1 MTLKHLV
8 IAAVCTMSGIV
19 ASQSY
24 ASRGIR
30 AENPGFQCFAPDW
43 SPIVFDPYST
53 FDGNSDESQNPSTF
67 FSPGT
72 VVTQAAVFCAPTIV
86 FSTTAPSQGDSAN
99 PASKPDSNG
108 APTVAALTATG
119 GVMYEWINATDTEL
133 APDAE
138 VIVWTLPSSTILPDG
153 ALELELD
160 NWCGNNDDGNG
171 TAPPPSAV
179 PSFTWNGNRYDYYL
193 KCANFNGDDLLLNS
207 SGLVIGYVDD
217 STNDFNNTIT
227 TNTAPGWQVAY
238 ATTTRLGVSPASP
251 VVGEAV
257 TFHASVSGI
266 PGSTKPAG
274 TVTFFNGTSPLGAAK
289 VDGVGYA
296 TFKTSALA
304 VGTYSIT
311 AAFTTSTTGN
321 ANYAAN
327 SVSSPLSLKI
337 AK

>member
-8 IAAVCTMSGIV
+8 IAAVCIVPGFV
-19 ASQSY
+19 ASQSH
-24 ASRGIR
+24 ASRVIR
-30 AENPGFQCFAPDW
+30 SENPGVQCFAPDW

-72 VVTQAAVFCAPTIV
+72 IVTQAAVFCAPTIV

-138 VIVWTLPSSTILPDG
+138 VIAWTLPSSTILPGG
-153 ALELELD
+153 ALELEFD
-160 NWCGNNDDGNG
+160 NWCSKNDDGSG
-171 TAPPPSAV
+171 TPAPASAV
-179 PSFTWNGNRYDYYL
+179 PSFTWNGNRYEYYL
-193 KCANFNGDDLLLNS
+193 KCASFNGDDLLLNS
-207 SGLVIGYVDD
+207 SGLLIGYVDD
-217 STNDFNNTIT
+217 SPTDLNKTIT

-238 ATTTRLGVSPASP
+238 ATTTELSVTPAS
-251 VVGEAV
+251 AV
-257 TFHASVSGI
+257 EGASITLHALVSGI
-266 PGSTKPAG
+266 PGSTKPTG
-274 TVTFFNGTSPLGAAK
+274 TLTFFNGTSPLAAVK
-289 VDGVGYA
+289 ANGVGEA
-296 TFKTSALA
+296 TFKTTTLA
-304 VGTYSIT
+304 AGTYSIT
-311 AAFTTSTTGN
+311 AAFTTNATGN

-327 SVSSPLSLKI
+327 SVSSAKSLKI
-337 AK
+337 TP

>member
-8 IAAVCTMSGIV
+8 IVAVCTVSGFV

-30 AENPGFQCFAPDW
+30 ADNPGFQCFAPDW

-53 FDGNSDESQNPSTF
+53 FDGNADESQNPSTF

-72 VVTQAAVFCAPTIV
+72 IVTQAAVFCAPTIV
-86 FSTTAPSQGDSAN
+86 FSTTAPSLGDSAN
-99 PASKPDSNG
+99 PASKPDSTG
-108 APTVAALTATG
+108 APTIAALTATG

-133 APDAE
+133 TPDAE
-138 VIVWTLPSSTILPDG
+138 VIVWTLPSSTTLPAG
-153 ALELELD
+153 ALELEFD
-160 NWCGNNDDGNG
+160 NWCSNNDGGIG

-193 KCANFNGDDLLLNS
+193 KCASFNGDDLLLNS

-217 STNDFNNTIT
+217 STTDFNKTIT
-227 TNTAPGWQVAY
+227 TNTVPGWQAAY
-238 ATTTRLGVSPASP
+238 ATTTVLSVSPASATA
-251 VVGEAV
+251 GESV
-257 TFHASVSGI
+257 TFHAAMSGI

-274 TVTFFNGTSPLGAAK
+274 TVTFFNGTSPLAAVK
-289 VDGVGYA
+289 ANAVGEA
-296 TFKTSALA
+296 TFKTSTLA
-304 VGTYSIT
+304 AGTYSIT
-311 AAFTTSTTGN
+311 AAFTTDATGN

-327 SVSSPLSLKI
+327 SVSSAKSLKI
-337 AK
+337 TK